1 MHTPSRSRW
10 LCQAGEVA
18 PTWDTKI
25 THNLAQWCTVSARPQ
40 SAPKY
45 VCYAQH
51 TADLISS
58 PALIRVGYLEGRE
71 CRERSFLQSR
81 ACVCERGTRF
91 IVLANLLNR
100 SRGGEDFIGSGEGQ
114 RSCWFS
120 GQFRK
125 LNQTSCKFT
134 NIYSCHSPPTAAHCK
149 GFFFFSVCE
158 VGRQHQFWICLHGFA
173 NPCGKNLCSDIPCCT
188 FFFVLNAGHKKNQE
202 KSQVIMRR
210 EKSGRKP
217 EARTEKT
224 CMISLITL
232 KMWRMCPH
240 I

>member
-149 GFFFFSVCE
+149 GFFFLRLWGGEATSVLNLLAWFCQPMWKE
-158 VGRQHQFWICLHGFA
+158 PMLWYPMLH
-173 NPCGKNLCSDIPCCT
+173 
-188 FFFVLNAGHKKNQE
+188 FFV
-202 KSQVIMRR
+202 
-210 EKSGRKP
+210 
-217 EARTEKT
+217 
-224 CMISLITL
+224 CF
-232 KMWRMCPH
+232 
-240 I
+240 